1 MTDRAAYFVVA
12 QVMGR
17 STPAIY
23 WDELRRG
30 GVPHLEYV
38 TRLDALP
45 NGKELLAAPL
55 AQLFAVYQVL
65 KKRGKLPPRWE
76 PPPRKKADAE
86 GTKVLHGHREL
97 FARRFL
103 PDAPA
108 EPWPDPD
115 AIGARRITP
124 LQGG

>member
-12 QVMGR
+12 TVMGR

-23 WDELRRG
+23 WDELPRAPI
-30 GVPHLEYV
+30 PHLEYV

-45 NGKELLAAPL
+45 NGKAMLAASL
-55 AQLFAVYQVL
+55 AQLFAVYRVL

-76 PPPRKKADAE
+76 PPPKKKDE
-86 GTKVLHGHREL
+86 GTKAAYGHREL
-97 FARRFL
+97 FARRYL

-108 EPWPDPD
+108 EPWPDPETV
-115 AIGARRITP
+115 GSRRR
-124 LQGG
+124 